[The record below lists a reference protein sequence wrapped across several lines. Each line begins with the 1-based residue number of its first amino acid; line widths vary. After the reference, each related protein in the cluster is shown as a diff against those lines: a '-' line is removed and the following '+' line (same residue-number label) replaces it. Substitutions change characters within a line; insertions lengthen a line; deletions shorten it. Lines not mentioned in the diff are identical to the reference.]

1 MDILGPRTCECHLLW
16 QRDFAGVI
24 ELRILRWEDIPDYLG
39 GPHVIQGSL

>member
-24 ELRILRWEDIPDYLG
+24 DLRILRWEGIPDYLG
-39 GPHVIQGSL
+39 GPHVTQGSL